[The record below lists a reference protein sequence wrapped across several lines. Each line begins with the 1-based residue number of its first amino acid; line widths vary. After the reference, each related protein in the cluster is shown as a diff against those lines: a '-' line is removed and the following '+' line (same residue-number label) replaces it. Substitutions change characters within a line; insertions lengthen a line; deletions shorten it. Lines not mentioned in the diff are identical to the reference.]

1 MVCAQ
6 LLVEELIVKLPVQ
19 RVADIQPVLLV
30 LIRQQVLNVIGTI
43 MELQEMLQMMFA
55 FQSLLY
61 PQIAKK
67 LQDHH

>member
-1 MVCAQ
+1 MLCAQ

-30 LIRQQVLNVIGTI
+30 LIRQQELNVIGTI